1 MTENIL
7 EMKNITKRFASVIAN
22 EDVNLIIKKGE
33 VHALLGE
40 DEECIYRQK

>member
-33 VHALLGE
+33 VMPCLERMAQANQH
-40 DEECIYRQK
+40 